1 MDVEYCLEGDES
13 QKITKD
19 NGRCSYS
26 TDMAKDIVME
36 DLPGSANDEEDE
48 DVADLSDLEDVEVQR
63 QRLNAKLEFL
73 DVMLQRVKEEE
84 RLRLASGLPAH
95 SSSNLLRKCGWNQ
108 LDSHY
113 HENLANPVSN
123 FLSEDGSFEK
133 SFPLLGYGQIEDNTL
148 ENLNLDCSYPSIKTG
163 KDSSRSPPPQTVIPK
178 ADPDAAKCDFS
189 LDNLTIKEL
198 HETFKATFGRETS
211 VKDKQWLKRRISI
224 GTNVSKK
231 TNKKEKINSRSGK
244 SLVQQFPDDSEKVQ
258 VIKSEVVVD
267 GSVEVAA
274 RKRPLGRDSSTTLFT
289 DFVPKTEFELSNDEV
304 PLGEET
310 VGKRMRKPTRR
321 YIEELSDVDSRLNS
335 GKPAV
340 VERDSDQGYTPVKSH
355 ARPYWNEFERM
366 ALVFR
371 QDSLGGCG
379 IQVPFVL
386 RVRRGRPRKNC
397 SSLLKNKSSGRATNL
412 VRKELHVQPAQYS
425 GDTADMKQIV
435 PFGSSQKADL
445 HKSKSS
451 GRDGNL
457 VKQALCVQTAHYSG
471 DTANMKQTVP
481 FGSSQNVVHDNN
493 EIKEQALVSVPPDR
507 NYSLETSNS
516 DSVDDISYDYLKT
529 IRTAKGGIR
538 RKHHRSW
545 TLHEVVKL
553 VDGVSHFG
561 VGRWSD
567 IKKLAF
573 SSSGY
578 RTSVD
583 LKDKWR
589 NLLRASYA
597 QLQTNK
603 QSVNRRNHA
612 SVPIPAHILGRV
624 RELAASQSRAICTP
638 SSNSSLSR
646 SGRTVQKRHMM

>member
-1 MDVEYCLEGDES
+1 MDAEYCLEDDQA
-13 QKITKD
+13 QKITKE
-19 NGRCSYS
+19 NGRCSDS
-26 TDMAKDIVME
+26 TDMAKNLVME

-48 DVADLSDLEDVEVQR
+48 NVADLSDLEDVEVQR

-84 RLRLASGLPAH
+84 RLRLASGLSPYT
-95 SSSNLLRKCGWNQ
+95 SGNLLRKSGWNQ

-113 HENLANPVSN
+113 NENLANPVSN
-123 FLSEDGSFEK
+123 LLSEDGSFEK
-133 SFPLLGYGQIEDNTL
+133 SFPLLSYGQIEDNTL

-163 KDSSRSPPPQTVIPK
+163 KDSGRSSPPPTVIPK
-178 ADPDAAKCDFS
+178 ADPDAAKSDIS

-224 GTNVSKK
+224 GLTNFNKK
-231 TNKKEKINSRSGK
+231 TNKKEKINSRPGK
-244 SLVQQFPDDSEKVQ
+244 SLAQQFPADSAKVQ
-258 VIKSEVVVD
+258 MIKSEVVVD
-267 GSVEVAA
+267 GSVEAVA
-274 RKRPLGRDSSTTLFT
+274 RKRPLGQDSSTTLFT
-289 DFVPKTEFELSNDEV
+289 DIVPKTEFELSNDEV
-304 PLGEET
+304 PLGEEI

-335 GKPAV
+335 GKPAI

-355 ARPYWNEFERM
+355 ARPYWNEFDRM

-386 RVRRGRPRKNC
+386 RLRRGRPRKNC
-397 SSLLKNKSSGRATNL
+397 SSLLKNKSSGRAANL
-412 VRKELHVQPAQYS
+412 VTKELHVQPAQYS

-435 PFGSSQKADL
+435 PFGSSQKDL
-445 HKSKSS
+445 QQSKSN
-451 GRDGNL
+451 GRDANL
-457 VKQALCVQTAHYSG
+457 VKQSLCVPAAHYSS
-471 DTANMKQTVP
+471 DTANMKQIVP
-481 FGSSQNVVHDNN
+481 FGSSQNIVHDNK

-507 NYSLETSNS
+507 NYVLEPSNS
-516 DSVDDISYDYLKT
+516 DSLDDISYDYLKT

-553 VDGVSHFG
+553 VEGVSHFG

-573 SSSGY
+573 SSSVY

-603 QSVNRRNHA
+603 QAVNRRNHA
-612 SVPIPAHILGRV
+612 SVPIPAAILVRV
-624 RELAASQSRAICTP
+624 RELAATQSRAICAP

-646 SGRTVQKRHMM
+646 SGRTVHKRHIM